1 MAGMVLRSISAVGVA
16 AIGVMSLVLLA
27 ILGLTMQE
35 TPHPKA
41 RARVQ
46 PGPTHDREL
55 QSSMLGNIFSSGFQ
69 GSLPSVYLNY
79 QFPTP
84 LDKKSWF
91 TSMQVKESASSTY
104 FSVQKTQFGYF
115 GLQQTVT
122 LAGGIAH
129 IFGLGLNSYIAK
141 EWYGIAIFS
150 IWDTPGNPCEIVKVG
165 EGAKG
170 GAFGNEGTGCQIKMD
185 TEWGSDT
192 YGFLT
197 TLDEL
202 DGDRIQLSAWWHDAN
217 GGGWKLV
224 GTIATLKQGRRFGEG
239 GVGSFIEQFWSVE
252 TSELRAAEFF
262 DGFFETSSGTW
273 VPVTQAFFSSTP
285 TELSNINRVG
295 AVVQDGSSF
304 LLGVSGPGVLAG
316 STPDGT
322 FLSLR
327 AEPQP
332 SQVPML
338 QEFIGLRATG
348 TLQQGCEGSSCP
360 IFTRVKAS
368 LSQVVDLLTPG
379 SALEFF
385 FEIVLLIFW
394 ILVAWTIYH
403 FCFASGVTPTNQF
416 SSGDSFRSLVRNT
429 GFA

>member
-1 MAGMVLRSISAVGVA
+1 M
-16 AIGVMSLVLLA
+16 
-27 ILGLTMQE
+27 
-35 TPHPKA
+35 
-41 RARVQ
+41 
-46 PGPTHDREL
+46 
-55 QSSMLGNIFSSGFQ
+55 
-69 GSLPSVYLNY
+69 
-79 QFPTP
+79 
-84 LDKKSWF
+84 
-91 TSMQVKESASSTY
+91 
-104 FSVQKTQFGYF
+104 
-115 GLQQTVT
+115 
-122 LAGGIAH
+122 
-129 IFGLGLNSYIAK
+129 NSYIAD

-170 GAFGNEGTGCQIKMD
+170 GTFGNEGTGCQIKMD
-185 TEWGSDT
+185 AEWGSDT

-224 GTIATLKQGRRFGEG
+224 GTIATSKQGRRFGEE
-239 GVGSFIEQFWSVE
+239 GVGSFIEQFWSVQ

-273 VPVTQAFFSSTP
+273 VPVTEASFSSTP
-285 TELSNINRVG
+285 GLTDVNRVG

-304 LLGVSGPGVLAG
+304 LLGVSGPGALAG

-322 FLSLR
+322 LLLLR
-327 AEPQP
+327 VKPQP
-332 SQVPML
+332 SQVPTL

-348 TLQQGCEGSSCP
+348 TLQQGCDGSSCP

-368 LSQVVDLLTPG
+368 LRQVVDLLTPG

-385 FEIVLLIFW
+385 FEIVLLLFW
-394 ILVAWTIYH
+394 ILVAWTIYQ
-403 FCFASGVTPTNQF
+403 FCFAGTNQV
-416 SSGDSFRSLVRNT
+416 SSGDSFRSLVRGT
-429 GFA
+429 AVA